1 MVGTHLDDDRHDTS
15 WHRFVTRARTA
26 IARWNEMR
34 RLDASEV
41 EAIARDL
48 NLSASELSALELSA
62 PTSLEPLNLRLA
74 KAGMNESELAA
85 TDCGVLR
92 DLQRCAAN
100 ARQKPG
106 APSISSGGGERARQ
120 NTVPTSRRWEH
131 LPARRGRP
139 LGSAVQL
146 PRRAGLISINPCEP
160 RMCFPDRIPSAKEVA
175 P

>member
-74 KAGMNESELAA
+74 NAGMNESELAA

-92 DLQRCAAN
+92 DLQRVCSQCAAK
-100 ARQKPG
+100 ARC
-106 APSISSGGGERARQ
+106 AVDLE
-120 NTVPTSRRWEH
+120 
-131 LPARRGRP
+131 RGRRASP
-139 LGSAVQL
+139 SKYCPNEQTLGALACQARATAWLGCSASP
-146 PRRAGLISINPCEP
+146 PRGLDLDQSLRATHVFS
-160 RMCFPDRIPSAKEVA
+160 
-175 P
+175 